1 MLLLLSLGR
10 LFLLALP
17 FLLETC
23 LPSLSSPLSP
33 HHALA
38 LIRLFLAKVGLSLI
52 LMLFSFRIWCSG
64 LTALFLFLLAKTAL
78 AYLPTALC
86 GTEATLCF
94 LAGSV
99 CSSFSAEACTILN
112 ALCWSRQH
120 QQICHFYSFPFSFYL
135 TLTLLSPPYPL
146 LYLPFY
152 LKLWQVWQELFS
164 FSSCAIRLQW
174 VPKHSFLP
182 ENHAAD
188 ELSRWE
194 ALRAPFAIPCSLS
207 PLISRIHSFFLGLD
221 AYCFI

>member
-10 LFLLALP
+10 LFLLAFP

-64 LTALFLFLLAKTAL
+64 LTALFLFLLAKTTL

-86 GTEATLCF
+86 RTAATLCF
-94 LAGSV
+94 LAGPV
-99 CSSFSAEACTILN
+99 CSSFSVEACTILH

-120 QQICHFYSFPFSFYL
+120 QQVCHFTSL
-135 TLTLLSPPYPL
+135 
-146 LYLPFY
+146 
-152 LKLWQVWQELFS
+152 LFS
-164 FSSCAIRLQW
+164 YPSI
-174 VPKHSFLP
+174 
-182 ENHAAD
+182 
-188 ELSRWE
+188 
-194 ALRAPFAIPCSLS
+194 
-207 PLISRIHSFFLGLD
+207 
-221 AYCFI
+221 